1 MSTTGWTQGRVDALL
16 AALDTYGMVMS
27 RAAAEDLITERVD
40 AVAQLMRTTKAT
52 ARHYLTDEAIAGMA
66 ESIAFSLAEESPG
79 AELYDA
85 PRTAAV
91 PVNVVGR
98 MVAGLA
104 EACQVR
110 FAERDDLEHS
120 ETRVTELVK
129 CLSVLGTIAS
139 TEPTRAAAGAEGI
152 AGESA
157 DVTMALPARSAAP
170 GRPLPRRGCHHSRGR
185 CHSPGLRRQS
195 RPARSGLP
203 RRRHGPGPI
212 PGAAALVS
220 WLSHWPRV
228 AVAVG
233 FGPAAGVEYARN
245 CRDRAVSQDAGSA
258 LSPTGTGMPT
268 AVGPVRMLDE
278 CASLPPSGST
288 RRRSGEARADDDV
301 ECRELVRTGGI
312 RGCSDWAGPV
322 DCETRRTGRE
332 HQSHRPRRP
341 RTPRSGTG
349 PRARGPDG
357 SGRGHLAHCDR

>member
-110 FAERDDLEHS
+110 FAERDDPEHS

-129 CLSVLGTIAS
+129 CLSVLGTITS
-139 TEPTRAAAGAEGI
+139 TEPTRAAAGADGI

-157 DVTMALPARSAAP
+157 DVTMAFPPALLRRVARYLDAAATAAEDGATP
-170 GRPLPRRGCHHSRGR
+170 PGFDGRPGQLAQVFRDDATV
-185 CHSPGLRRQS
+185 LRIL
-195 RPARSGLP
+195 AE
-203 RRRHGPGPI
+203 
-212 PGAAALVS
+212 
-220 WLSHWPRV
+220 
-228 AVAVG
+228 
-233 FGPAAGVEYARN
+233 AG
-245 CRDRAVSQDAGSA
+245 G
-258 LSPTGTGMPT
+258 
-268 AVGPVRMLDE
+268 
-278 CASLPPSGST
+278 PSG
-288 RRRSGEARADDDV
+288 RPN
-301 ECRELVRTGGI
+301 L
-312 RGCSDWAGPV
+312 RG
-322 DCETRRTGRE
+322 
-332 HQSHRPRRP
+332 
-341 RTPRSGTG
+341 
-349 PRARGPDG
+349 
-357 SGRGHLAHCDR
+357 L